1 MNARNVNRLPCER
14 AVRVAPTSAAPLLCL
29 SVSHTV
35 PKMPV
40 PVLLARG
47 LPVLAF
53 ASLLLAVPDAHAQR
67 VSSRDRAKAEAL
79 QQRMAVAE
87 KRYTDALLRVSNAD
101 PKGAGEADAALE
113 DMEDVLSACVGQ
125 KGCQVSTLL
134 ATYKRLLK
142 RDADAE
148 GEDSVADEAGS
159 PLQADPDHIGPLAAD
174 VPEAARAAALLNDK
188 RHAFDSMV
196 EYNPAIQAGI
206 RRWLTDMRPALLT
219 SYENYQNVRAVMW
232 PEWEKRGLP
241 EALLFG
247 IMAKESN
254 GRVHASSRAGA
265 AGLMQFMPA
274 TGRRFGL
281 GDDGTGFDTRFDARS
296 AAEASATYL
305 NERMRQLNNN
315 IELSLAGYNGG
326 EGRALRVFRQSGGQ
340 SFWVDSV
347 YNEFPA
353 ETKDYVPMVIAAA
366 WIFLHPQ
373 QYGVEFPK
381 ANAQPATV
389 RLAKSTTIYELAICL
404 GSQGTRDGYMRA
416 LRNLN
421 PRYEADGWI
430 PAGTLI
436 NATTRIAGLYARNCV
451 SGPRADLARTLIT
464 ADLNAAIVRPS
475 AATYTGSVAVGG
487 VVPVAAAEASVVGT
501 APAAPVVVTPRPAA
515 PRARAVRSHKVARGE
530 TLGRIAAKYSC
541 DVPVLAR
548 ANGLKAPAY
557 SLRQG
562 QTLKLQGCND

>member
-1 MNARNVNRLPCER
+1 MPATVLP
-14 AVRVAPTSAAPLLCL
+14 ASALFLRGWPALALAGLMLL
-29 SVSHTV
+29 
-35 PKMPV
+35 P
-40 PVLLARG
+40 
-47 LPVLAF
+47 
-53 ASLLLAVPDAHAQR
+53 PDAHAQR
-67 VSSRDRAKAEAL
+67 VSARDKARVEAL
-79 QQRMAVAE
+79 QQRMAAAE
-87 KRYTDALLRVSNAD
+87 KRYADARVLLANAD
-101 PKGAGEADAALE
+101 PRGSSESDAALE
-113 DMEDVLSACVGQ
+113 DMEDVLGDCVGQ
-125 KGCQVSTLL
+125 KGCQLGTLL
-134 ATYKRLLK
+134 ASYKRLLK
-142 RDADAE
+142 EQADGQAEDAPEDA
-148 GEDSVADEAGS
+148 G
-159 PLQADPDHIGPLAAD
+159 PTLQADPDHVGPLAAD

-219 SYENYQNVRAVMW
+219 SYENYQNLRAVMW

-281 GDDGTGFDTRFDARS
+281 GPDGTGFDTRFDPRS
-296 AAEASATYL
+296 AAEASASYI

-326 EGRALRVFRQSGGQ
+326 EGRAGRVFRENPGQ
-340 SFWVDSV
+340 SFWVDRV
-347 YNEFPA
+347 YGQFPA

-381 ANAQPATV
+381 VSAQPATV
-389 RLAKSTTIYELAICL
+389 RLARSTTIYELTICL
-404 GSQGTRDGYMRA
+404 GSAGTRDGYMRV

-436 NATTRIAGLYARNCV
+436 NATTRIAGLYNRYCV

-464 ADLNAAIVRPS
+464 ADLNAAIVRPAETS
-475 AATYTGSVAVGG
+475 YTGNVAVGG
-487 VVPVAAAEASVVGT
+487 VVPVAAA
-501 APAAPVVVTPRPAA
+501 APVEPAMAAPSAPVAA
-515 PRARAVRSHKVARGE
+515 PRAATPRTHTVGRGQ
-530 TLGRIAAKYSC
+530 TLGQIAARYQCSL
-541 DVPVLAR
+541 PALAR
-548 ANGLKAPAY
+548 ANGVKAPAY
-557 SLRQG
+557 ALRQG
-562 QTLKLQGCND
+562 QVLKLQGCSR

>member
-1 MNARNVNRLPCER
+1 
-14 AVRVAPTSAAPLLCL
+14 
-29 SVSHTV
+29 
-35 PKMPV
+35 MPV
-40 PVLLARG
+40 PVLLSRAWP
-47 LPVLAF
+47 LLAL
-53 ASLLLAVPDAHAQR
+53 ASLLYITPDAHAQR
-67 VSSRDRAKAEAL
+67 VSASDKARVDAL
-79 QQRMAVAE
+79 QQRMAAAE
-87 KRYTDALLRVSNAD
+87 KRYTDALVLVGNAD
-101 PKGAGEADAALE
+101 PKGRNEADAALE
-113 DMEDVLSACVGQ
+113 DMEDVISECVKQ
-125 KGCQVSTLL
+125 KGCQMSDML

-142 RDADAE
+142 HDADAAATDE
-148 GEDSVADEAGS
+148 GGADDGGDRLE
-159 PLQADPDHIGPLAAD
+159 ADPYHTGPLSAD

-196 EYNPAIQAGI
+196 EYNPAVQAGI
-206 RRWLTDMRPALLT
+206 RRWLTDMRPALMT
-219 SYENYQNVRAVMW
+219 TYENYQNLRAVMW

-281 GDDGTGFDTRFDARS
+281 GPDGTGFDTRFDARS

-305 NERMRQLNNN
+305 NERMRELNNN
-315 IELSLAGYNGG
+315 VELSLAGYNGG
-326 EGRALRVFRQSGGQ
+326 EGRAGRVSRQNPGQ

-347 YNEFPA
+347 YNQFPG

-381 ANAQPATV
+381 MNVQPATI
-389 RLAKSTTIYELAICL
+389 RLAKSTTIYELTICL
-404 GSQGTRDGYMRA
+404 GSHGTRDGYMRA

-436 NATTRIAGLYARNCV
+436 NATTRIAGLYTRNCV

-464 ADLNAAIVRPS
+464 ADVNAAIVRPAAS
-475 AATYTGSVAVGG
+475 AYTGSVAVRG
-487 VVPVAAAEASVVGT
+487 VVPVGAAAATDVDS
-501 APAAPVVVTPRPAA
+501 APSAPVVAPKPAA
-515 PRARAVRSHKVARGE
+515 KARAARSYKVGKGE
-530 TLGRIAAKYSC
+530 TLGRIAAKFQC
-541 DVPVLAR
+541 DVPALAR
-548 ANGLKAPAY
+548 ANGLKAPGY

-562 QTLKLQGCND
+562 QTLKLQGCDK